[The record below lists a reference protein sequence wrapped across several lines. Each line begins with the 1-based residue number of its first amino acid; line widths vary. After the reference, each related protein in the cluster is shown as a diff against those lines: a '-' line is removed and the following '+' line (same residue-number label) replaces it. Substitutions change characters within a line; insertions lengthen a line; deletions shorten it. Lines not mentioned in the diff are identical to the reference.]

1 MAKII
6 LLTGFLG
13 SGKTTMMQSLIASYS
28 DEKIGLIIN
37 EFGEIDIDGKLVSK
51 DGIDM
56 AELTN
61 GSIFCA
67 CIQDKFVESLIE
79 MSKKDID
86 YLFIESSGLA
96 DPSNMDEIV
105 RGIKG
110 ETGDNLQLQGSICIV
125 DALNF
130 IGLMDIMVSIKR
142 QIEHANAIIVNKM
155 DLVEDDSLEEIKKEI
170 ENINP
175 YAVVY
180 PTIYC
185 SLDIKKMVS
194 EFVESH
200 SKSTETTNTYETRP
214 YTFIIRSD
222 EVLDYDNLNIFINNL
237 AKDTY
242 RIKGFANT
250 NRGPVEVSSV
260 LENVIIENWGDD
272 VDATEIVAIS
282 KVGVKLM
289 SKIIEQSNEFL
300 EGKVKI

>member
-1 MAKII
+1 MVKII
-6 LLTGFLG
+6 ILTGFLG

-37 EFGEIDIDGKLVSK
+37 EFGEINIDAKLVTS

-67 CIQDKFVESLIE
+67 CIKDKFVESLIE

-105 RGIKG
+105 RGIEK
-110 ETGDNLQLQGSICIV
+110 ETSGNLKLEGSVCIV

-130 IGLMDIMVSIKR
+130 IELMDVMVSITR

-155 DLVEDDSLEEIKKEI
+155 DLIEDEKLREIEEEIKKV
-170 ENINP
+170 NP
-175 YAVVY
+175 YAYIY
-180 PTIYC
+180 PATYC
-185 SLDIKKMVS
+185 SLDIKNVVS
-194 EFVESH
+194 KFIENHAVSNQ
-200 SKSTETTNTYETRP
+200 TTNTYETRP
-214 YTFIIRSD
+214 YTFIIRA
-222 EVLDYDNLNIFINNL
+222 EEILDYDKLNEFINNL
-237 AKDTY
+237 SKDTY
-242 RIKGFANT
+242 RIKGFAKT
-250 NRGPVEVSSV
+250 DKGPVEVNSV
-260 LENVIIENWGDD
+260 LENVVIESWKDN
-272 VDATEIVAIS
+272 VETEIVAIS

-289 SKIIEQSNEFL
+289 SEIIKQSNEVL
-300 EGKVKI
+300 DGKVRV